1 MSTMGFTSVD
11 DVKERLAT
19 VGYLAS
25 DAIATTVYLASELGK
40 PLLVEGPAGVGKT
53 ELSRAV
59 ADACDASLV
68 RLQCY
73 EGVDEARALYEWNHA
88 KQLLRIT
95 AGRDETWDEARND
108 IFSEEF
114 LLPRPLLTAIRNDG
128 PTVLLIDETD
138 KADVEIE
145 GLLLEVL
152 GDFQITVPELG
163 TITATTR
170 PFVVLTSNATRELSE
185 ALRRRCLFLH
195 IDFPEPE
202 LEESIVRLQVPGL
215 DETLVVSVVRVVN
228 ALRALPLRKAPSIAE
243 TIDWARTLLALGA
256 DILDDD
262 GRAGEPRRHPQARRR
277 RGEGPQQP
285 RPGRGPVPVMNA
297 AADARDD
304 LAGRLVE
311 FVGALRTKGIPAG
324 TSETVDAAAVM
335 EVLGLDRRELLRE
348 GLASALV
355 RRGGQRDVFDMT
367 FDLYFPAGTGT
378 SQAVLDAD
386 ADMDIDDLRDLLA
399 MALAD
404 DDSRALEQ
412 VAEIAVD
419 MLGQVGEGGGT
430 GGWSAYQTLE
440 RLRPQTLLVQALAA
454 RGGGQAPGQGLQSAT
469 PQVTDRLERDEV
481 RRNIDRLPRA
491 GGVRGAAPHRRAAR
505 PRGRHPARRPPGQRP
520 HRLPE
525 RQPPAA
531 RGAAQHRPAAV
542 AQAGHPARGAPPARP
557 ARPHRHPAHPARAR

>member
-1 MSTMGFTSVD
+1 MATMDFTSVD
-11 DVKERLAT
+11 DVTERLAA

-25 DAIATTVYLASELGK
+25 DAIATTVYLASELEK

-59 ADACDASLV
+59 ADACKASLV

-128 PTVLLIDETD
+128 PTVLLVDETD

-163 TITATTR
+163 TVSATTR

-195 IDFPEPE
+195 IDFPESE
-202 LEESIVRLQVPGL
+202 LEERIVRLQVPGL
-215 DETLVVSVVRVVN
+215 DETLVISVVRVVN

-262 GRAGEPRRHPQARRR
+262 VVSESLGVILKHADDVAKARSSL
-277 RGEGPQQP
+277 
-285 RPGRGPVPVMNA
+285 
-297 AADARDD
+297 D
-304 LAGRLVE
+304 L
-311 FVGALRTKGIPAG
+311 
-324 TSETVDAAAVM
+324 D
-335 EVLGLDRRELLRE
+335 EVL
-348 GLASALV
+348 S
-355 RRGGQRDVFDMT
+355 
-367 FDLYFPAGTGT
+367 P
-378 SQAVLDAD
+378 S
-386 ADMDIDDLRDLLA
+386 
-399 MALAD
+399 
-404 DDSRALEQ
+404 
-412 VAEIAVD
+412 
-419 MLGQVGEGGGT
+419 
-430 GGWSAYQTLE
+430 
-440 RLRPQTLLVQALAA
+440 
-454 RGGGQAPGQGLQSAT
+454 
-469 PQVTDRLERDEV
+469 
-481 RRNIDRLPRA
+481 
-491 GGVRGAAPHRRAAR
+491 
-505 PRGRHPARRPPGQRP
+505 
-520 HRLPE
+520 
-525 RQPPAA
+525 
-531 RGAAQHRPAAV
+531 
-542 AQAGHPARGAPPARP
+542 
-557 ARPHRHPAHPARAR
+557 